1 MIQTFPIAPGITMR
15 CIPDSRFK
23 QGCLSLQLVRPM
35 CREEAA
41 MNALLPAVLLRGSRS
56 CPDLRAITLRLD
68 EYYGASVG
76 AVSRRVGDYQTT
88 GLYCAMLEDRFAM
101 AGDAVLAPMADF
113 LKELLLEP
121 ALEEG
126 VFRESF
132 VESEKKNLISTIE
145 SQRNDKRFY
154 AMERLLRQMCSRDSF
169 GIPRLGEPEQV
180 AAITANSLY
189 THYRKILETSRTEL
203 MYVGCADPGYVA
215 ELAAELF
222 DGVKRQYVPLP
233 PQTPFCAGPET
244 DRYEQQEVSQGKL
257 CMGFTT
263 GVTIRDPEFAAMQ
276 VLNLIFGGGLTSKLF
291 THVREKMALCYAID
305 SAYHGSKGLLT
316 VSAGIDSDKD
326 ALVREQILAQL
337 DACCRGDITP
347 QELSAAKESMRAG
360 LQATHDSPGSMESYY
375 ATAALS
381 GFALSPQAY
390 IRAVE
395 AVTGQQV
402 AEMAQKLKL
411 HSVFFL
417 KGVSR

>member
-1 MIQTFPIAPGITMR
+1 MIQFYSIAPGITLR
-15 CIPDSRFK
+15 CIPDNRFK
-23 QGCLSLQLVRPM
+23 QSCLSIQLVRPM

-41 MNALLPAVLLRGSRS
+41 MNALLPAVLLRGCRS

-76 AVSRRVGDYQTT
+76 AISRRVGDYQTT

-101 AGDAVLAPMADF
+101 AGDAVLSPMADF

-121 ALEEG
+121 VLEQG

-132 VESEKKNLISTIE
+132 IESEKKNLISTIE
-145 SQRNDKRFY
+145 TQRNDKRFY
-154 AMERLLRQMCSRDSF
+154 AMEQLIRHMCSHDSF
-169 GIPRLGEPEQV
+169 GIPRLGEPGQI
-180 AAITANSLY
+180 AAITALSLY
-189 THYRKILETSRTEL
+189 DHYQKILQTSRAEL
-203 MYVGCADPGYVA
+203 MYVGSAEPGYVA
-215 ELAAELF
+215 ELAKGLF
-222 DGVKRQYVPLP
+222 AGIRRDYLPLN
-233 PQTPFCAGPET
+233 PQTSFQPGPET
-244 DRYEQQEVSQGKL
+244 DTWEQQEVSQGKL

-276 VLNLIFGGGLTSKLF
+276 VLNLIFGGGMTSKLF
-291 THVREKMALCYAID
+291 AHIREKLALCYAID
-305 SAYHGSKGLLT
+305 SAYHGSKGILT
-316 VSAGIDSDKD
+316 VAAGIDSDKD
-326 ALVREQILAQL
+326 TLVREQILAQL
-337 DACCRGDITP
+337 DACCRGDIRSE
-347 QELSAAKESMRAG
+347 ELAAAKESLRAG

-381 GFALSPQAY
+381 GLAFSPEDY

-395 AVTGQQV
+395 TVTVEQV
-402 AEMAQKLKL
+402 AAMARKLKL